1 MKSQKLIVIA
11 AIVCL
16 LVGASTAAMA
26 VDCGP
31 LGGSI

>member
-1 MKSQKLIVIA
+1 MKSQKLLIIA

-16 LVGASTAAMA
+16 LVGASSAAMA

-31 LGGSI
+31 GGMQ